1 MIRLIK
7 NLIFLCFI
15 FFVGYIFGIKE
26 VRFVKIISSS
36 MEPTL
41 IPGDRVIVIKNGV
54 LKRYDIV
61 LIEAPEG
68 KKEILT
74 KRIVGLPS
82 ETIEVKD
89 GDVYINGEKLNEPY
103 IKEKPDYQ
111 VLKTKIPDGS
121 YFLLGDNRNK
131 SEDSSVWGPVDNSFI
146 KGRIICKYWPLKEF
160 SFLKILPQFQKRMK

>member
-1 MIRLIK
+1 M
-7 NLIFLCFI
+7 
-15 FFVGYIFGIKE
+15 GYIFGVKE
-26 VRFVKIISSS
+26 VRFVEIISSS

-41 IPGDRVIVIKNGV
+41 KPGDRVVVVKRDV

-74 KRIVGLPS
+74 KRVVGLPS

-103 IKEKPDYQ
+103 IKERPDYEL
-111 VLKTKIPDGS
+111 LKEKIPEGS

-131 SEDSSVWGPVDNSFI
+131 SEDSSVWGPVDCSFI
-146 KGRIICKYWPLKEF
+146 RGRVVCRYWPLKEF
-160 SFLKILPQFQKRMK
+160 SLLKTSYLFKRQ

>member
-15 FFVGYIFGIKE
+15 FFVGYIFGVKE
-26 VRFVKIISSS
+26 VRFVEIISSS

-41 IPGDRVIVIKNGV
+41 KPRDRVVVVKKDV

-61 LIEAPEG
+61 IIDAPKG

-74 KRIVGLPS
+74 KRIIGLPS

-103 IKEKPDYQ
+103 IKEQPDYEL
-111 VLKTKIPDGS
+111 LKEKIPEGS

-131 SEDSSVWGPVDNSFI
+131 SEDSSVWGPVDGSFI
-146 KGRIICKYWPLKEF
+146 RGRVVCKYWPFKEF
-160 SFLKILPQFQKRMK
+160 SLLKTPHIFKR